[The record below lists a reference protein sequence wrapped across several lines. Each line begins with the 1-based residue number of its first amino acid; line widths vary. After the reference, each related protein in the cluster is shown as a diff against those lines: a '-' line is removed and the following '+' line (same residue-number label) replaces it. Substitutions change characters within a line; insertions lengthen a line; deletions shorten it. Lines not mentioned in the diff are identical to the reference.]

1 MIPGSSGPKTVV
13 VSPGRVNLIGDHTDY
28 VGGLS
33 LPCAI
38 DLAVTATI
46 TRGGER
52 ISLSSDATAEV
63 ASFTLADADA
73 VDDAATT
80 WVRLVHAVAA
90 MVGPTVGVEGRLT
103 TTLPIGSGLSSSAA
117 CTIALCLA
125 LGFDGSAHDLALVAH
140 AAEQRGT
147 GVPCGVLD
155 QLAIVHG
162 RAGHACVI
170 DAAALTATPV
180 AIPATVSIV
189 VISSGHSRVVSDTP
203 YAERRAEAE
212 AAMEALGGL
221 AAATDTAADALRDPV
236 ARRRARHILSENAR
250 VRAMAEA
257 FAASDARAAGQLMRE
272 SHRSLK
278 TDAEVSTHDLDS
290 LVDALS
296 SRPGVYGA
304 RLTGAGFGG
313 SAVAL
318 VHADAAATIAE
329 TFGGRV
335 VVASDGARVARL
347 S

>member
-1 MIPGSSGPKTVV
+1 VTVV
-13 VSPGRVNLIGDHTDY
+13 VAPGRVNLIGDHTDY

-38 DLAVTATI
+38 DLAVTAVVE
-46 TRGGER
+46 RGGDDVN
-52 ISLSSDATAEV
+52 LTSDATAE
-63 ASFTLADADA
+63 AATFALADADA

-80 WVRLVHAVAA
+80 WVRLVHSVAA
-90 MVGPTVGVEGRLT
+90 LIQPAVGVTGRLT

-125 LGFDGSAHDLALVAH
+125 LGFEGDAHDLAVVAH

-147 GVPCGVLD
+147 GVPCGMLD
-155 QLAIVHG
+155 QLAIAHG
-162 RAGHACVI
+162 RAGHACVV

-180 AIPATVSIV
+180 AMPGGVAIV
-189 VISSGHSRVVSDTP
+189 VIPSGHTRAVSDTP

-212 AAMEALGGL
+212 AAIAQLGGL
-221 AAATDTAADALRDPV
+221 PAATEAGAEALRDPV
-236 ARRRARHILSENAR
+236 ARRRARHVVTENAR
-250 VRAMAEA
+250 VRAMADA
-257 FAASDARAAGQLMRE
+257 FAASDAPGAGALMRA

-278 TDAEVSTHDLDS
+278 NDAQVSTHDLDS

-318 VHADAAATIAE
+318 VAEENAPAIAD

-335 VVASDGARVARL
+335 VVASDGARVA
-347 S
+347 SP